1 MNCSVDTKEGKKN
14 FVKMGSYGIGV
25 SRLVAA
31 IIEAKYNNNKMKWPI
46 SVSPFDVVI
55 IPVINKNDKSN
66 LEKAIKI
73 YDSLIQNGVD
83 VLLDDFEEN
92 ISNKFKKHDLIGIPL
107 QIIVGSK
114 SKEDEIEFKEIDG
127 DSKILNLKNILEE
140 IKKYLA

>member
-1 MNCSVDTKEGKKN
+1 M
-14 FVKMGSYGIGV
+14 F
-25 SRLVAA
+25 
-31 IIEAKYNNNKMKWPI
+31 
-46 SVSPFDVVI
+46 SVSLEPVLKLSSSAL
-55 IPVINKNDKSN
+55 IPNDKSN

-83 VLLDDFEEN
+83 VLLDDFEEY

-127 DSKILNLKNILEE
+127 DSKILNVKNILEE